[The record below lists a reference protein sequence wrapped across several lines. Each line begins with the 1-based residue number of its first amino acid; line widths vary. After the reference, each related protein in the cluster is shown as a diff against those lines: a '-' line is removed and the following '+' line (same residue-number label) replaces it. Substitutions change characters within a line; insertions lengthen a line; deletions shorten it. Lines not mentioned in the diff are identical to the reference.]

1 MCIGIIIIGI
11 ASEWL
16 GSERDRTYISREFS
30 TLCDKHCILFLFIL
44 KQVST
49 LHGYDGIDE
58 NGRDGGAQMS
68 NILESSLTIE

>member
-1 MCIGIIIIGI
+1 MHPPLWRYCKKT
-11 ASEWL
+11 
-16 GSERDRTYISREFS
+16 ERFGFV
-30 TLCDKHCILFLFIL
+30 LCDKHCILFLFIL